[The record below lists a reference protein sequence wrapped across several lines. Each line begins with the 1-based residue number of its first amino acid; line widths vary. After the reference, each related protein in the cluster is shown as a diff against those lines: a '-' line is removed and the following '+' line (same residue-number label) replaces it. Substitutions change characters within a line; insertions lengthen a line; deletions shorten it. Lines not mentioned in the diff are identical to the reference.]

1 MGNGAR
7 LGSTWSL
14 FQISG
19 AHLASAVRP
28 LTAFPRFMPFPI
40 SAFTSG
46 PFPLPF
52 PLSFPLSF
60 PVHFRFHFRFHSN
73 FVRGP
78 CRCKKY
84 AQSCLHPMRHTNTG
98 DGFGTGAKLSTAPG
112 VDAHGTIACGKMVG
126 HTLRALILGLVMAV
140 MHGLQEVEV
149 TGVCTISS
157 RPAPESL
164 MNGASNP
171 SRSKESLPQIRV
183 EMSQWVEATAWI
195 SGRVLSMHYC
205 EGIGRTS
212 RQNFGRALTVCS
224 NYRPQSHPRT
234 NVLQRSP
241 SGSRRPMGGCETWAK
256 RDCNSSPD
264 SKNKALLAEQTF

>member
-1 MGNGAR
+1 MHQ
-7 LGSTWSL
+7 T
-14 FQISG
+14 
-19 AHLASAVRP
+19 LASAVRP
-28 LTAFPRFMPFPI
+28 LTAFPRVMPFPI

-60 PVHFRFHFRFHSN
+60 PEIAILFE
-73 FVRGP
+73 GP

-84 AQSCLHPMRHTNTG
+84 AQSCLHPMHHTNTG

-126 HTLRALILGLVMAV
+126 LGLVMAV

>member
-1 MGNGAR
+1 
-7 LGSTWSL
+7 
-14 FQISG
+14 
-19 AHLASAVRP
+19 
-28 LTAFPRFMPFPI
+28 
-40 SAFTSG
+40 
-46 PFPLPF
+46 
-52 PLSFPLSF
+52 
-60 PVHFRFHFRFHSN
+60 
-73 FVRGP
+73 
-78 CRCKKY
+78 
-84 AQSCLHPMRHTNTG
+84 MRHTNTG

-212 RQNFGRALTVCS
+212 RQNFGRAL
-224 NYRPQSHPRT
+224 
-234 NVLQRSP
+234 
-241 SGSRRPMGGCETWAK
+241 
-256 RDCNSSPD
+256 
-264 SKNKALLAEQTF
+264 

>member
-1 MGNGAR
+1 MP
-7 LGSTWSL
+7 S
-14 FQISG
+14 
-19 AHLASAVRP
+19 H
-28 LTAFPRFMPFPI
+28 AFIQCATP
-40 SAFTSG
+40 T
-46 PFPLPF
+46 
-52 PLSFPLSF
+52 
-60 PVHFRFHFRFHSN
+60 
-73 FVRGP
+73 RG
-78 CRCKKY
+78 
-84 AQSCLHPMRHTNTG
+84 
-98 DGFGTGAKLSTAPG
+98 GTGAKLSAAPG
-112 VDAHGTIACGKMVG
+112 VDAHGTIARDKMVG
-126 HTLRALILGLVMAV
+126 HTLRVLILGLVMAV

-212 RQNFGRALTVCS
+212 RQNSGRALTVCS
-224 NYRPQSHPRT
+224 NYRPKSHPRR

-241 SGSRRPMGGCETWAK
+241 SGSRRQRAAARPGPKETATQARIEK
-256 RDCNSSPD
+256 TQ
-264 SKNKALLAEQTF
+264 ALLAEQTF

>member
-1 MGNGAR
+1 M
-7 LGSTWSL
+7 
-14 FQISG
+14 QKICP
-19 AHLASAVRP
+19 V
-28 LTAFPRFMPFPI
+28 MP
-40 SAFTSG
+40 S
-46 PFPLPF
+46 
-52 PLSFPLSF
+52 
-60 PVHFRFHFRFHSN
+60 SN
-73 FVRGP
+73 APHQHGGWLWHGR
-78 CRCKKY
+78 K
-84 AQSCLHPMRHTNTG
+84 A
-98 DGFGTGAKLSTAPG
+98 TAPG